1 MALIY
6 FSDLIKKKS
15 QSGNRVPM
23 VYWPPNEINWIEIE
37 LIANI
42 TLDWFTIG
50 NNYIVLIM
58 FRIHSHRLLV
68 PAYAGFKICYIIWLL
83 CQVSECV
90 IFWSLIVRRLYCDTL
105 RAEIYFR
112 NIDIW
117 RRFYQRIKT
126 KLFKIVFI
134 MIIAVQRYS

>member
-1 MALIY
+1 MPCY
-6 FSDLIKKKS
+6 YDKS

-23 VYWPPNEINWIEIE
+23 VYWPPNEINWIDCKYK
-37 LIANI
+37 
-42 TLDWFTIG
+42 DWLSIG
-50 NNYIVLIM
+50 NNYIELIM
-58 FRIHSHRLLV
+58 FGIHSHRLLL

-117 RRFYQRIKT
+117 RRFYQRIET